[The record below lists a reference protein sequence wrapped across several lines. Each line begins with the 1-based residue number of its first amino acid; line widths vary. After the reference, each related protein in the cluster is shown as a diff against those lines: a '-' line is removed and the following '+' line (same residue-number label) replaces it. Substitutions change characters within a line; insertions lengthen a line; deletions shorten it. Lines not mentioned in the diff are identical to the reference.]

1 MGRGDV
7 SASRTALK
15 RVLAGTGRTG
25 RPVGT
30 TILTYHRVGGPG
42 RDELDV
48 STVDFAHQLDVLA
61 DARVDSLDAA
71 LDAMDTGDRDPR
83 VVLTFDDGF
92 RDVFDHAWPL
102 LRERQL
108 PFTLYLATTYLDGLM
123 TWQGSTALDRGAPA
137 LSWAQVEEMVESGLC
152 TVGNHTHTHA
162 RPEHLSERELDRCS
176 EAILAKVGRTPRH
189 FAYPWGVPVPG
200 MSQALRRRFR
210 SAVTGKVGRNGP
222 GADPFSLRRV
232 PVRRTDPLQFFRSK
246 VYGGLLPE
254 LLYGAVVSTAKRA
267 GAHA

>member
-1 MGRGDV
+1 MGGG
-7 SASRTALK
+7 RTALK
-15 RVLAGTGRTG
+15 RVLATTGRAG
-25 RPVGT
+25 KPGGT

-48 STVDFAHQLDVLA
+48 SSVDFARQLDVLA
-61 DARVDSLDAA
+61 EARVDSLDAA
-71 LDAMDTGDRDPR
+71 LDALDAGDRDAR

-92 RDVFDHAWPL
+92 RDVFDNAWPL
-102 LRERQL
+102 LRERHL
-108 PFTLYLATTYLDGLM
+108 PFTLYLATAYLDGVM
-123 TWQGSTALDRGAPA
+123 MWQGSTASDQGAPA

-152 TVGNHTHTHA
+152 TVGNHTHTHV
-162 RPEHLSERELDRCS
+162 RPEQLSERELDRCS
-176 EAILAKVGRTPRH
+176 EAVQARIGHPPRH

-200 MSQALRRRFR
+200 MSHALRSRFR
-210 SAVTGKVGRNGP
+210 SAVTGEVGRNGT

-246 VYGGLLPE
+246 VAGGLLPE